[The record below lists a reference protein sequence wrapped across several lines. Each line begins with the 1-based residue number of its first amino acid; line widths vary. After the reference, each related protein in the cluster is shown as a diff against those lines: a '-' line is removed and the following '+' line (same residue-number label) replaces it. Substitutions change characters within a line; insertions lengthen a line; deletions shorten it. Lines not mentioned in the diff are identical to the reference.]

1 MPAAPEDAAAV
12 ELLAA
17 LQAARP
23 AAVTLLMAAA
33 AAIFRKP
40 LREIFSIIR
49 FLSLLFLRALFQS
62 GKNALPFLLKVSH
75 LQPKK
80 KKL

>member
-12 ELLAA
+12 ELPAA

-33 AAIFRKP
+33 AAIFRNP
-40 LREIFSIIR
+40 LREIFSIIISS
-49 FLSLLFLRALFQS
+49 FSCSYLRIDKIL
-62 GKNALPFLLKVSH
+62 LPFLLKVSH
-75 LQPKK
+75 LQAKK
-80 KKL
+80 KKI